1 MEFKN
6 TTTLLYKNCIK
17 RVKKELVAQKRHQY
31 EIFPDDKS
39 LVSTFFNYFNYES
52 TPKNNPYLL
61 PPVLVHR
68 KPPKIE
74 SGIHVVLGMEI
85 FEILWGNK
93 NTEFKYNLPYIFEA
107 LLYDIYA
114 EDSTVDR
121 SIIDLVLC
129 DYVPYAKYFTL
140 SQIKKK
146 ESISLLSTFAVY
158 DFEVETKYM
167 IERFHNALCFLYKKE
182 NFRADFEDTFI
193 KFCQN
198 LNSYSKLPNK
208 LEKFANNEL
217 IKLFERHKPSSN
229 SLGFRVKKLIEN
241 DLSNSKELLTHSS
254 NREFKVQEYYTFEL
268 NRASSSYITELE
280 KIQNICLDDAFSDVW
295 EF

>member
-6 TTTLLYKNCIK
+6 TTTLLYKKCIE
-17 RVKKELVAQKRHQY
+17 RVKKELAVQNRHQY

-61 PPVLVHR
+61 PPALVHR

-74 SGIHVVLGMEI
+74 SGIHVTLGMEI

-93 NTEFKYNLPYIFEA
+93 NTEFKENLPYIFEA

-114 EDSTVDR
+114 EDSTIDR
-121 SIIDLVLC
+121 AIIDLVLC
-129 DYVPYAKYFTL
+129 DYVPYAKYLTL

-146 ESISLLSTFAVY
+146 ENISLFLTFAVY
-158 DFEVETKYM
+158 DFEVEAQYM
-167 IERFHNALCFLYKKE
+167 IEHFHNALRFLYKKE
-182 NFRADFEDTFI
+182 LFRADFEDTFT
-193 KFCQN
+193 KFCQK

-208 LEKFANNEL
+208 LEKFAKNEL
-217 IKLFERHKPSSN
+217 IKLFEIHKPSST
-229 SLGFRVKKLIEN
+229 SLGFRVKELIEK

-254 NREFKVQEYYTFEL
+254 IREFNAKNCYAFEL
-268 NRASSSYITELE
+268 NHASSLYITKLE
-280 KIQNICLDDAFSDVW
+280 EIQRIYCDDAFGDVW